1 MKIKQTPGDIVFDV
15 VSYLV
20 VTFLMLITLYPLIY
34 VTFAS
39 ISDPVKV
46 AQCGGI
52 LLWPTGIQFEGYR
65 RVLENKE
72 IWTGYANTIFYTVT
86 ATALN
91 VILTA
96 GLAFALSRK
105 KLMFKKPLTLYV
117 MFTMFFNGGMIP
129 TYLNMRRLGLLDT
142 RFAVLLPGLVSVYN
156 FIIMRT
162 NFESIP
168 ASLEESAKIDGANDW
183 VVLWR
188 VVLPLSIPSIA
199 IMVLFYGVGH
209 WSSWF
214 NEMMYL
220 QDRTLWP
227 LQLIIREI
235 IVLSGS
241 SAMSD
246 GTGISFE
253 MSENI
258 KYATIMISTLPI
270 LCVYPFLQKYF
281 VKGVMVGAVKG

>member
-1 MKIKQTPGDIVFDV
+1 MN
-15 VSYLV
+15 
-20 VTFLMLITLYPLIY
+20 LIS
-34 VTFAS
+34 V
-39 ISDPVKV
+39 
-46 AQCGGI
+46 
-52 LLWPTGIQFEGYR
+52 
-65 RVLENKE
+65 
-72 IWTGYANTIFYTVT
+72 IFYTVT
-86 ATALN
+86 ATASN

-105 KLMFKKPLTLYV
+105 KLMLKKPLTLYV